1 MKKILAVLLAAI
13 MLFTVLAACAGDTT
27 PTTAPPAGGN
37 EAPPA
42 GGDDTPAAPPAVN
55 DPPRAGGTI
64 NVWSFTDEI
73 PNAVLRYREMNPDFP
88 YDINVTVIAT
98 DGGGYQQALDQ
109 ALIAGG
115 NDAPDIFT
123 AESAFVLKY
132 SQVDAAHLVLPYTEL
147 FGQDVGPMI
156 SAAQIAP
163 YAVELGTR
171 PSDNQV
177 VALPF
182 QMTGSGFI
190 YRRSLAEQIWG
201 TDDPAQVR
209 TKIGPGWDQFL
220 VAAQEAADEGIA
232 ILAGEGDA
240 WQSIRNSATQPW
252 VVNDRLEVDPMRAS
266 YLDVGYQLYNNNFT
280 TKADAWSDAWF
291 AGFGGASSMP
301 ILGYLGPAWL
311 INYVMAGNAG
321 DTFGD
326 WAITDA
332 PVPFTWGGTWVF
344 ANASISDDIRS
355 GVATLIEWI
364 TLDYSETGFQQFFAN
379 GNLFEGSAL
388 FPDQAADYAAGRIFK
403 DAVGSGVVLARS
415 DGTLDFL
422 GGQNMNDIFVP
433 AGATASGRGFGPYDE
448 TINEA
453 FADQA
458 LQYFMGEKSRDQA
471 IADFKQ
477 HIADI
482 LDIRS

>member
-1 MKKILAVLLAAI
+1 MKKIFALLLAAL
-13 MLFTVLAACAGDTT
+13 MLVTVLAACD
-27 PTTAPPAGGN
+27 GG
-37 EAPPA
+37 
-42 GGDDTPAAPPAVN
+42 GSGK
-55 DPPRAGGTI
+55 AGGTI

-73 PNAVLRYREMNPDFP
+73 PNAILRYKEMNPDFA

-109 ALIAGG
+109 ALQAGG
-115 NDAPDIFT
+115 ADAPHLFT
-123 AESAFVLKY
+123 AEAAFVLKY
-132 SQVDAAHLVLPYTEL
+132 SQVDAAHLALPYSEL
-147 FGQDVGPMI
+147 FGEPVAPLI

-171 PSDNQV
+171 PTDNEV

-190 YRRSLAEQIWG
+190 YRRSLAQQIWG
-201 TDDPAQVR
+201 TDEPTAIA

-220 VAAQEAADEGIA
+220 VAAQEASDEGIA

-252 VVNDRLEVDPMRAS
+252 VVNGRLQVDSVRAS
-266 YLDVGYQLYNNNFT
+266 YLDIGHALFNNNFT
-280 TKADAWSDAWF
+280 TKAGAWSDPWF
-291 AGFGGASSMP
+291 AGFSGASERP

-326 WAITDA
+326 WAITTA

-344 ANASISDDIRS
+344 ANGSATDNVRG
-355 GVATLIEWI
+355 GVAELIKWI
-364 TLDYSETGFQQFFAN
+364 TLDYSETGFQQFFAS
-379 GNLFEGSAL
+379 GNLFAGSAE
-388 FPDQAADYAAGRIFK
+388 FPEQAADYAAGKIFK
-403 DAVGSGVVLARS
+403 DAVGSGVVLART

-422 GGQNMNDIFVP
+422 RGQNMNDIFVP

-448 TINEA
+448 TINQA

-458 LQYFMGEKSRDQA
+458 LQYFLGEKSRDQA
-471 IADFKQ
+471 IEDFKQ
-477 HIADI
+477 FIADT
-482 LDIRS
+482 LDIPS

>member
-1 MKKILAVLLAAI
+1 MRKIFALVLATI
-13 MLFTVLAACAGDTT
+13 MLVTVLAAC
-27 PTTAPPAGGN
+27 GG
-37 EAPPA
+37 
-42 GGDDTPAAPPAVN
+42 GGSE
-55 DPPRAGGTI
+55 AGGTI

-73 PNAVLRYREMNPDFP
+73 PNAILRYKEMNPDFA

-109 ALIAGG
+109 ALQAGG
-115 NDAPDIFT
+115 SDAPHIFT

-132 SQVDAAHLVLPYTEL
+132 SQVDAAHLALPYSEL

-156 SAAQIAP
+156 SSAQIAP

-171 PSDNQV
+171 PDDNQV

-190 YRRSLAEQIWG
+190 YRRSLANEIWG
-201 TDDPAQVR
+201 TDDPAQVGA
-209 TKIGPGWDQFL
+209 KIGPGWDQFL
-220 VAAQEAADEGIA
+220 IAAGEAADNGIA

-240 WQSIRNSATQPW
+240 WQSIRNSATTPW
-252 VVNDRLEVDPMRAS
+252 IVNDVLQVCAARET
-266 YLDVGYQLYNNNFT
+266 YLDVGYALHNNNYT
-280 TKADAWSDAWF
+280 TKADAWSDPWF
-291 AGFGGASSMP
+291 AGFSGASTMP
-301 ILGYLGPAWL
+301 VLGYLGPAWL

-326 WAITDA
+326 WAITQA

-344 ANASISDDIRS
+344 ANADASEDVRG
-355 GVATLIEWI
+355 GVAELIEWI
-364 TLDYSETGFQQFFAN
+364 TLDSSETGFQQYFAN
-379 GNLFEGSAL
+379 GNLFAGSEQ
-388 FPDQAADYAAGRIFK
+388 FPEQAADYAAGRIFK

-433 AGATASGRGFGPYDE
+433 AGATASGLGFGPYDE
-448 TINEA
+448 TINQA
-453 FADQA
+453 FSDQA
-458 LQYFMGEKSRDQA
+458 LQFFMGEKTKEQA

-477 HIADI
+477 HIADT